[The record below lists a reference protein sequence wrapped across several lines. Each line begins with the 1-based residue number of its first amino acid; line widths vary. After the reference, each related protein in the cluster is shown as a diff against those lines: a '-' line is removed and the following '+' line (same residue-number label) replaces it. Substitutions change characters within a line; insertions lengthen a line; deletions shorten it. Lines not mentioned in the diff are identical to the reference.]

1 MEKDNDNIRVLIM
14 EDDPMVQE
22 INKQFIERVPG
33 FVVVGIAAN
42 GADGLK
48 LVNELTPDLVIID
61 IFMPIQDGVK
71 ALMELRAAKYA
82 VDVIVVTAAKDKTTI
97 QSMLRNGAM
106 DYIIKPFQFERIKQ
120 SLENYREFR
129 RRIAW
134 EGTASQDE
142 VDQLLFR
149 KSPKK
154 EQADTTPGRVVLP
167 KGLHAVTMEQI
178 MRQIEKE
185 SQPLSADDVA
195 ERVGIARVTARRYLD
210 YLEKS
215 GSVRMDVSYGGVGR
229 PTNRYVRVISQDA
242 GGTGGKGRHDRL

>member
-71 ALMELRAAKYA
+71 ALMELRAAKHA

-149 KSPKK
+149 KSPEK
-154 EQADTTPGRVVLP
+154 EQSDSTAGRGVLP

-229 PTNRYVRVISQDA
+229 PTNRYVRVTSQDA

>member
-71 ALMELRAAKYA
+71 ALMELRAAKHA

-129 RRIAW
+129 RRIDW
-134 EGTASQDE
+134 EGTVSQDE

-149 KSPKK
+149 KSPEK
-154 EQADTTPGRVVLP
+154 EQFDATAGRGVLP

-229 PTNRYVRVISQDA
+229 PTNRYVRVTSQDA